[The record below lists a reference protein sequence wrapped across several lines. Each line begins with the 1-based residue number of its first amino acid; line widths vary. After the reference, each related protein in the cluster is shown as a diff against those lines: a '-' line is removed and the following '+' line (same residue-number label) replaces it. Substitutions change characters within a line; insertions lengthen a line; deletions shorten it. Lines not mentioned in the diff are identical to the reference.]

1 MSTKAQQVPAR
12 LRAGMWFGLLG
23 APIAWT
29 LQHVTGFALSQAT
42 CSEAGR
48 GWTIHMD
55 AWTLVVGATAFT
67 IGLLAEIAAV
77 ATWRATRHGSDEP
90 PESRIHFLAVIA
102 ATVNPLFM
110 CIIAMSTLGALFL
123 ANCQQS

>member
-1 MSTKAQQVPAR
+1 MTSAQR
-12 LRAGMWFGLLG
+12 LPRAVRFGMWFGLLG

-29 LQHVTGFALSQAT
+29 LQHITGFALSDAT

-55 AWTLVVGATAFT
+55 AWTLVVGATAFA
-67 IGLLAEIAAV
+67 IGALAEIAAFI
-77 ATWRATRHGSDEP
+77 TWRATRDSNDEP
-90 PESRIHFLAVIA
+90 PESRIHFLSVIA
-102 ATVNPLFM
+102 CTVNPLFL